1 MTALQVARTS
11 FLGPRPCLFPP
22 YPRSLPD
29 TNKRVFLTIGVVY
42 QAPVIQKMNNV
53 ICFIKSCP
61 LWWNHQSGDCH
72 LVDELSILYG
82 YNPEDK
88 RTLIFN
94 YFILLGKRH
103 IFTQRFEQKTP
114 NIDLFF
120 DFVKG
125 KLIVH
130 KCIFQSKG
138 LTNKFHCLLRPHKLE
153 KFNVHVQ

>member
-1 MTALQVARTS
+1 MHRLS
-11 FLGPRPCLFPP
+11 FITLNVRGINSSRKRRATFRPLH
-22 YPRSLPD
+22 
-29 TNKRVFLTIGVVY
+29 NKN
-42 QAPVIQKMNNV
+42 A
-53 ICFIKSCP
+53 S
-61 LWWNHQSGDCH
+61 
-72 LVDELSILYG
+72 G

-88 RTLIFN
+88 RALIFN

-114 NIDLFF
+114 KIDLFF

-138 LTNKFHCLLRPHKLE
+138 LINKFHSLWKSLLCSL
-153 KFNVHVQ
+153 